1 MNKQALRADI
11 LLLLTS
17 CIWGF
22 AFVAQR
28 SGMDYMGPFTFNGIR
43 FLLGSLS
50 LLPLI
55 LYRKKKTGNR
65 DGGSRGE
72 APVQSWGADPARG
85 PRGGELSIS
94 STGRVVLSSLL
105 AGTCLFIGASLQQVG
120 IIYTTAGHSGFI
132 TGLYVVLVPI
142 FGLFIGK
149 KTGLSTWIGAGFTL
163 TGLYFL
169 SAAGNA
175 SSINPGDIIT
185 AISAVFWTLHVLVI
199 DSLVQ
204 TVDPLVLSTG
214 QFAWCG
220 LFSLII
226 ALCTEP
232 FQAGFAMAGL
242 IPILY
247 GGLASV
253 GVAYTLQVV
262 AQRDAPPAHA
272 SIILCLEG
280 VFAAIGGVIILSEPL
295 GPWTLLGFAL
305 MFCGMLTTQWDVIW
319 GKPGKLR
326 STA

>member
-28 SGMDYMGPFTFNGIR
+28 VGMEHVGPFTFNGIR

-55 LYRKKKTGNR
+55 FFLRRKAAA
-65 DGGSRGE
+65 
-72 APVQSWGADPARG
+72 APQALPGASPAKASPKR
-85 PRGGELSIS
+85 I
-94 STGRVVLSSLL
+94 VLSSLA
-105 AGTCLFIGASLQQVG
+105 AGNCLFIAASLQQIG

-142 FGLFIGK
+142 FGIFLGR
-149 KTGLSTWIGAGFTL
+149 KTGLPTWVGAGFTL

-175 SSINPGDIIT
+175 GSVNRGDIIT
-185 AISAVFWTLHVLVI
+185 AVSAVFWTFHVLAI
-199 DSLVQ
+199 DALVKKVDPLILSSGQFACCGIFSCIVAALRMEPLAAASLVQ
-204 TVDPLVLSTG
+204 
-214 QFAWCG
+214 G
-220 LFSLII
+220 L
-226 ALCTEP
+226 A
-232 FQAGFAMAGL
+232 
-242 IPILY
+242 PILY
-247 GGLASV
+247 GGLGSV

-262 AQRDAPPAHA
+262 AQKDAPPAHA

-280 VFAAIGGVIILSEPL
+280 VFAAAGGMLLLSEPL

-305 MFCGMLTTQWDVIW
+305 MFCGMIATQWDV
-319 GKPGKLR
+319 LFRR
-326 STA
+326 SHG

>member
-28 SGMDYMGPFTFNGIR
+28 AGMDYMGPCTFNGIR

-65 DGGSRGE
+65 DGCRPE
-72 APVQSWGADPARG
+72 EPAVQSRQADFG
-85 PRGGELSIS
+85 QKPR
-94 STGRVVLSSLL
+94 RRRAVLSSLL
-105 AGTCLFIGASLQQVG
+105 AGTCLFTAASLQQVG

-142 FGLFIGK
+142 FGIFIGK
-149 KTGLSTWIGAGFTL
+149 KTGFSTWIGAVFTL

-169 SAAGNA
+169 SAAGNIA
-175 SSINPGDIIT
+175 SINPGDIIT

-199 DSLVQ
+199 DALVQ
-204 TVDPLVLSTG
+204 TVDPLVLSSG

-226 ALCTEP
+226 ALCTES
-232 FQAGFAMAGL
+232 FQAGFATAGL

-247 GGLASV
+247 GGLGSV

-295 GPWTLLGFAL
+295 GPWTILGFAL
-305 MFCGMLTTQWDVIW
+305 MFCGMLITQLDVIW
-319 GKPGKLR
+319 RKPRPSGASSEEFRKR
-326 STA
+326 Q

>member
-1 MNKQALRADI
+1 
-11 LLLLTS
+11 
-17 CIWGF
+17 
-22 AFVAQR
+22 
-28 SGMDYMGPFTFNGIR
+28 MGPFTFNGIR

-55 LYRKKKTGNR
+55 LYRRKKNR
-65 DGGSRGE
+65 AGE
-72 APVQSWGADPARG
+72 APVRPLGAEFGAEGKSPVSS
-85 PRGGELSIS
+85 GG
-94 STGRVVLSSLL
+94 RAVLSSLI
-105 AGTCLFIGASLQQVG
+105 AGTCLFIAASLQQVG

-142 FGLFIGK
+142 FGIFIGR
-149 KTGLSTWIGAGFTL
+149 KTGLPTWIGAVFTL
-163 TGLYFL
+163 TGMYFL
-169 SAAGNA
+169 SAAGNTA
-175 SSINPGDIIT
+175 AINPGDIIT
-185 AISAVFWTLHVLVI
+185 AISAVFWALHVLVI
-199 DSLVQ
+199 DALVRKA
-204 TVDPLVLSTG
+204 DPLVLSSG

-226 ALCTEP
+226 AICTES
-232 FQAGFAMAGL
+232 FDAASVMKGL

-262 AQRDAPPAHA
+262 AQRNAPPAHA

-280 VFAAIGGVIILSEPL
+280 IFAAIGGVLILSEPL

-319 GKPGKLR
+319 GN
-326 STA
+326 AV

>member
-1 MNKQALRADI
+1 MNKQVLRADI

-22 AFVAQR
+22 AFVAQ
-28 SGMDYMGPFTFNGIR
+28 SAGMDYVGPFTFNGIR

-55 LYRKKKTGNR
+55 FFLRHRADAGKTGP
-65 DGGSRGE
+65 E
-72 APVQSWGADPARG
+72 PGASPQKASLKR
-85 PRGGELSIS
+85 L
-94 STGRVVLSSLL
+94 VLASLA

-142 FGLFIGK
+142 FGIFLGR
-149 KTGLSTWIGAGFTL
+149 KTGLPTWIGAAFTL

-169 SAAGNA
+169 SAAGKLGA
-175 SSINPGDIIT
+175 INPGDVIT
-185 AISAVFWTLHVLVI
+185 AVSAIFWTCHVLLI
-199 DSLVQ
+199 DALVKK
-204 TVDPLVLSTG
+204 VDPLMLSSG
-214 QFAWCG
+214 QFACCG
-220 LFSLII
+220 VLSCIAALLRREPLAAASLV
-226 ALCTEP
+226 E
-232 FQAGFAMAGL
+232 GL
-242 IPILY
+242 GPILY

-262 AQRDAPPAHA
+262 AQKDAPPAHA

-280 VFAAIGGVIILSEPL
+280 VFAALGGVLILSEPL

-305 MFCGMLTTQWDVIW
+305 MFCGMLATQWDVLFRGFS
-319 GKPGKLR
+319 GKSSGAGEK
-326 STA
+326 SHG

>member
-1 MNKQALRADI
+1 MNKQALRADF

-55 LYRKKKTGNR
+55 LYRKKR
-65 DGGSRGE
+65 AGSRNGDE
-72 APVQSWGADPARG
+72 TQEPEVQPAVQSRQPGLGKGIQKNILP
-85 PRGGELSIS
+85 
-94 STGRVVLSSLL
+94 SLA
-105 AGTCLFIGASLQQVG
+105 AGTCLFVAASLQQVG

-132 TGLYVVLVPI
+132 TGLYVVLVPVFGI
-142 FGLFIGK
+142 FLGK
-149 KTGLSTWIGAGFTL
+149 KTGLPTWVGAVFTL
-163 TGLYFL
+163 TGLYCL
-169 SAAGNA
+169 STAGNIG
-175 SSINPGDIIT
+175 SINSGDIIT
-185 AISAVFWTLHVLVI
+185 AVSAVFWTLHVLII
-199 DSLVQ
+199 DALVQ
-204 TVDPLVLSTG
+204 KTDPLILSSG

-226 ALCTEP
+226 ALCTES
-232 FQAGFAMAGL
+232 FRAASVTAGL
-242 IPILY
+242 IPLLY
-247 GGLASV
+247 GGLGSV
-253 GVAYTLQVV
+253 GVAYTLQVI

-305 MFCGMLTTQWDVIW
+305 MFCGMLTTQWEVVR
-319 GKPGKLR
+319 GNK
-326 STA
+326 T